1 MCRIALLLLSLLV
14 FAPVLAANET
24 GDVQNRIFSYFLN
37 RANEG
42 DMSSQFIIGSRYEN
56 GTGVERDLDKAY
68 QWYAKAAA
76 QGHPLALQ
84 KMEDRTNPGAK
95 VEKANEEGIQQ
106 QAKEAARVKE
116 QAAQAA
122 QSAQAAK
129 AREQGL
135 REQAAKTAREQALRD
150 QAAKAAREQ
159 ALAREQ
165 AAKAAQAVVKINPE
179 PIPVAKVTTS
189 ELPEVVINAMDI
201 ILKGS
206 WKRNQ
211 SPAEYLPSAKTSCL
225 QAGDGEVVCF
235 SQELHRTVGNS
246 SLVYTAKATLSNF
259 AKNGEFT
266 VNYVYNVVDID
277 TAKNPAPNQDKDGAA
292 DIAAKLGWQEPGRNL
307 DCKAVNEKAITC
319 IKDKKYTL
327 HFVR

>member
-14 FAPVLAANET
+14 FTPALTANET

-95 VEKANEEGIQQ
+95 VEKTKEEDLQQ
-106 QAKEAARVKE
+106 QAKEARVKE

-135 REQAAKTAREQALRD
+135 REQAAKTAREQTLRE
-150 QAAKAAREQ
+150 QAAKA
-159 ALAREQ
+159 AREQ

-179 PIPVAKVTTS
+179 PIPVAKVVTS
-189 ELPEVVINAMDI
+189 EPSEVVINAMDI

-246 SLVYTAKATLSNF
+246 ALVYTAKATLSNF

-319 IKDKKYTL
+319 VKDKKYTL